1 VVEVKAMPNQ
11 YRKELKVINIRIEP
25 ELKAR
30 LADIVAKYN
39 AMQPDKDKHITQAD
53 VVRDGITRELNRI
66 ERKLK
71 S

>member
-1 VVEVKAMPNQ
+1 MPNQ